1 MNKHKAETI
10 ALRKQYVKSCE
21 HDVQF
26 ALNQIDFFKKYLKDC
41 RKYLQKAKAS
51 VKEAEKWKD

>member
-10 ALRKQYVKSCE
+10 RLRKQWVKSAE
-21 HDVQF
+21 YDVQF
-26 ALNQIDFFKKYLKDC
+26 ALDQITFFKKYLKDC
-41 RKYLQKAKAS
+41 RKYLRDAKKA